1 MAITKLED
9 GRWLADVEPIKGKRF
24 RKRFKT
30 KGEAQRFEATV
41 RQRTIENPAWTPR
54 PKDRRRLSELVT
66 RWTLLHGHALT
77 DADRRSLVLRKMAER
92 MGDPIGSVVTGNI
105 FTEYRARRLASGIS
119 GKTLN
124 NELGYLRSLFNEL
137 HQLGEIDY
145 PDPLAKV
152 KAIKLQDRELTYLT
166 RQQIET
172 LFRALREHCKTPHVE
187 PVALVC
193 LATGCR
199 WGEAQGLTLDR
210 VRDGAV
216 QFVNTKSK
224 RRRSVPIP
232 PELEQRLHSHLRR
245 YGKFSNCRDSFDFA
259 VKMSGVALP
268 RGQKSH
274 VLRHTFASHFMM
286 NGGNIL
292 SLQKILGHSSLT
304 MTMRYAHLAPDFLQ
318 DVIRLGPLKDFR
330 HFFDT
335 TDFSTPAETLE
346 A

>member
-268 RGQKSH
+268 PWAEIARAPPH
-274 VLRHTFASHFMM
+274 VRLALHDERRQYPDPAKDSRALVADHDHAVCTPRPGLPARRDQTRPAERLSTLLRHD
-286 NGGNIL
+286 G
-292 SLQKILGHSSLT
+292 
-304 MTMRYAHLAPDFLQ
+304 
-318 DVIRLGPLKDFR
+318 
-330 HFFDT
+330 FFDT
-335 TDFSTPAETLE
+335 GGNA
-346 A
+346 